1 MTTLE
6 TKSGMGVV
14 RKRLVIAACV
24 LLALVVLA
32 LLPPLINV
40 NRYQRRIATSIS
52 RSLGR
57 PVHLDSVSMNLL
69 PLPSFTLEN
78 FVVSEDPQFG
88 AEPVMRAD
96 EVTATL
102 RVSSLWRGK
111 LEFSTIS
118 LTAPSV
124 NLVRNAA
131 GRWNLET
138 ILLQASQIDAAPT
151 QQKRAGSTPRFPYIE
166 ATDARVN
173 VKLGDEKTPFSLTGA
188 EFALWLPDPQ
198 EWRLRLKAKPARTD
212 TDASDTGELRVEA
225 TLRHAA
231 RMSDVPIQA
240 EAVWRRTPLGEASKV
255 LVGYDAGW
263 RGDAA
268 AEVKVN
274 GTLGDASVKATLHL
288 TDVRRSDFV
297 PARLMEINARCEARA
312 TGVLRE
318 LRGLRCSIPVD
329 AAASIGTEAGGQI
342 AGAKAGTL
350 ALTGNLP
357 NLLDWK
363 SADLQA
369 SLAGVAPGYALDWLR
384 LFSQRIPQS
393 LSATGEMHGTF
404 SYGPATDGLW
414 AGSAT
419 CDCALSLPVPAPG
432 TLLSKVTTERL
443 PIHADASIGS
453 DGTGGRS
460 LQVVASVS
468 HALRPDKAVND
479 LPGGDAEASINGEGL
494 RVHYPATTSA
504 EFLEAL
510 ERRLPPLMDGLPE
523 GDGEWISYRPW
534 GGTQT
539 WSRPVAA
546 PVRKRGRKG

>member
-1 MTTLE
+1 VTALE
-6 TKSGMGVV
+6 TKSGMSVL

-40 NRYQRRIATSIS
+40 NRFQRRIATSIS
-52 RSLGR
+52 RSVGR
-57 PVHLDSVSMNLL
+57 PVHLDRVSMTLL
-69 PLPSFTLEN
+69 PLPGFTLEN
-78 FVVSEDPQFG
+78 FVVNEDPQFG
-88 AEPVMRAD
+88 SEPVMRAD
-96 EVTATL
+96 EVKATL

-225 TLRHAA
+225 HLRRAA
-231 RMSDVPIQA
+231 KMNDVPIQA
-240 EAVWRRTPLGEASKV
+240 EAAWRRTPLGEASKV
-255 LVGYDAGW
+255 LLGYDAGW

-268 AEVKVN
+268 AEVKVD
-274 GTLGDASVKATLHL
+274 GTLGDASVTATLHL

-297 PARLMEINARCEARA
+297 PSRLMEIDAHCEARA

-329 AAASIGTEAGGQI
+329 AAAQTGTEAGGQI
-342 AGAKAGTL
+342 EGVNAGTL
-350 ALTGNLP
+350 ALTGDLP
-357 NLLDWK
+357 SLLDWK

-393 LSATGEMHGTF
+393 LSTTGEMHGTF
-404 SYGPATDGLW
+404 SYGPGTAGLW

-419 CDCALSLPVPAPG
+419 CDCALSLPING
-432 TLLSKVTTERL
+432 RSTSTSKATTERL
-443 PIHADASIGS
+443 PIHADATIGS

-460 LQVVASVS
+460 LQIVASTS
-468 HALRPDKAVND
+468 RTLHPDKTIAD

-494 RVHYPATTSA
+494 RVRYAATTSA
-504 EFLEAL
+504 AFLDAL
-510 ERRLPPLMDGLPE
+510 KNRLPPLMDSLPE
-523 GDGEWISYRPW
+523 GTGDWTSYRPW
-534 GGTQT
+534 GGVQT
-539 WSRPVAA
+539 WSKPVAT
-546 PVRKRGRKG
+546 PMRKRDRRS